1 MASVHRAERAS
12 PDHAHS
18 SDNARHNPP
27 AYRPN
32 RVLACASDVFLASGM
47 KLRHAMLAA
56 LIAIAPPLAAQP
68 PAADADAG
76 QSRDPLA
83 ANLGLAPRQHSSGG
97 KEVLLG
103 ITRRGDSYLRTLLIH
118 GARSALRLAGD
129 KPDRLLRWARK
140 LQERKGAN
148 VAAVALANK
157 MARVIWALLA
167 HDRDYSP
174 TAGIARTA

>member
-83 ANLGLAPRQHSSGG
+83 ANLGLPIQNGALNTGALGYNPGG
-97 KEVLLG
+97 PGDIVVLRIYYQYPVYVNLLG
-103 ITRRGDSYLRTLLIH
+103 FNLSNLTGGYDLF
-118 GARSALRLAGD
+118 
-129 KPDRLLRWARK
+129 
-140 LQERKGAN
+140 
-148 VAAVALANK
+148 AA
-157 MARVIWALLA
+157 
-167 HDRDYSP
+167 
-174 TAGIARTA
+174 TAVFKNEPYASS